1 MVASTFEYEVTSTIP
16 PERLIKALSF
26 DKSYVPKVF
35 PQGVRSIDLLEG
47 DGGVGSIFLITYAE
61 GSHVLKSAKHRIDKV
76 DKENLIYSHTILE
89 VELASGPADDGVE
102 SVSDVIAL
110 SPSGDGGSVVKASCT
125 YNTKGDVGVSEEQ
138 VRGKERIEFM
148 VKNVQEFLMANP
160 DAYVIN

>member
-61 GSHVLKSAKHRIDKV
+61 GFHLLKNAKHRVDGIDK
-76 DKENLIYSHTILE
+76 DNLTYTYTILE
-89 VELASGPADDGVE
+89 VELHSGPAEDDIQTVT
-102 SVSDVIAL
+102 DVIKIA
-110 SPSGDGGSVVKASCT
+110 PSADGAGSLVKATST
-125 YNTKGDVGVSEEQ
+125 YNTAGATGVTEEQ
-138 VRGKERIEFM
+138 IRGNERITFM
-148 VKNVQEFLMANP
+148 IKSIGDYLLANP
-160 DAYVIN
+160 DAYN